1 MAQPHNKA
9 HRECILIEYSPGN
22 CQQPNNASRIY
33 SIAIRAEHVVGGSK
47 NARHRRCALCV
58 WNSSEK
64 LYGIFSLFPS
74 PSVHVYLFDLIFIL
88 MTVSHPGDWR
98 DSERLKF
105 NADCYRMLSSNKN
118 CYFDR
123 VELSTKF
130 FSIFFLMCSLRHL
143 DTIYELIPLWPRLID
158 GTKWIVLF
166 ILSTRRDVWIIST
179 RKQK

>member
-1 MAQPHNKA
+1 MTACVTSISMQSMRICTHSNLRIWLDGCWVDAFGASTENEYQKEKMAPSFLRQTRCSRQMAQPHNKA

-88 MTVSHPGDWR
+88 MTVSHPGD
-98 DSERLKF
+98 
-105 NADCYRMLSSNKN
+105 
-118 CYFDR
+118 
-123 VELSTKF
+123 
-130 FSIFFLMCSLRHL
+130 
-143 DTIYELIPLWPRLID
+143 
-158 GTKWIVLF
+158 
-166 ILSTRRDVWIIST
+166 
-179 RKQK
+179 